1 MNGDNIVR
9 SMDSFANKKIS
20 MHLRLTLKYVVA
32 FLALMFVLQEGH
44 ELVHTSVGRLI
55 CGCWGQRDFNVWA
68 TCDSC
73 ANPNLGWL
81 ATLVGPLF
89 TFAVVWAGY
98 FLMAPG
104 KSLRQHALGFTLVF
118 APMPFARLINPVM
131 GGGDEVV
138 VVNNLV
144 QQKGISRVIVF
155 VLVLLILALP
165 LIRAFRM
172 IKNRYRI
179 GWFCLFFFGAMLLD
193 YLILFQGM
201 NRLLKNGVM
210 AQYWILGSPL
220 LITVWTAAM
229 LLLFLMVRRGVFDLV
244 KPTAAESR

>member
-1 MNGDNIVR
+1 
-9 SMDSFANKKIS
+9 

-32 FLALMFVLQEGH
+32 FLSLMFVLQEGH

-55 CGCWGQRDFNVWA
+55 CGCWGQRDFNVWS

-73 ANPNLGWL
+73 ANPSWGWL

-89 TFAVVWAGY
+89 TFAVVWVGY
-98 FLMAPG
+98 FLLAPG
-104 KSLRQHALGFTLVF
+104 NTLRQHALGFTLVF
-118 APMPFARLINPVM
+118 ASMPFSRLINPVM

-138 VVNNLV
+138 VINNLV
-144 QQKGISRVIVF
+144 QQRGISRVIVF

-172 IKNRYRI
+172 IRNRYRI

-193 YLILFQGM
+193 YLILFQLM
-201 NRLLKNGVM
+201 NRMLKNGVM

-220 LITVWTAAM
+220 LITVWTASM
-229 LLLFLMVRRGVFDLV
+229 LLLFIIVRRGVFDLV
-244 KPTAAESR
+244 KPAEAASDN